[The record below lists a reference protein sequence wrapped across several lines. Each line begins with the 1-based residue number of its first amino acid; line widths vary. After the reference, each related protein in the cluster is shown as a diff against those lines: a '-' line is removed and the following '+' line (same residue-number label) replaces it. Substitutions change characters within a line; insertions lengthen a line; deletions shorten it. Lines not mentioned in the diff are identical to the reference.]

1 MFFGNNHITY
11 NTQHTMNDVIIIKN
25 ALTGK
30 TICSENE
37 LVIERLLITKTTC
50 IKHICR
56 SPIRINYLT

>member
-1 MFFGNNHITY
+1 MFYEIT
-11 NTQHTMNDVIIIKN
+11 NTQHTMNDVIKN

-50 IKHICR
+50 IKHIRR